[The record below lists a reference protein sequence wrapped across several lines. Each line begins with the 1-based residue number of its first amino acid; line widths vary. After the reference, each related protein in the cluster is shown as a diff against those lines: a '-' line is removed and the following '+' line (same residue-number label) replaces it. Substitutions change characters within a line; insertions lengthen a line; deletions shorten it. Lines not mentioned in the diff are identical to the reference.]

1 MKEWVISVVC
11 SLIIVCVCSIITPK
25 GKTSKIV
32 ESVLSV
38 VFLLTVFSPLISGK
52 VTFSLSL
59 DGDLSDEITVQRE
72 YLDYVAEK
80 TVENKKA
87 NCIKFLE
94 NYGINDASVQ
104 IEYTVSD
111 FETVKIKKVVVT
123 VNKENENK
131 DFSEVIKSLT
141 EITNCDD
148 VTVKLNE

>member
-59 DGDLSDEITVQRE
+59 DGDLSDEIIVQRE

-141 EITNCDD
+141 EIMNCDD

>member
-25 GKTSKIV
+25 GKISKIV

-59 DGDLSDEITVQRE
+59 DGDLSDEIIVQRE

-123 VNKENENK
+123 VNKENESK

>member
-52 VTFSLSL
+52 ATFSLSS
-59 DGDLSDEITVQRE
+59 DGDLSDEIIVQRE
-72 YLDYVAEK
+72 YLDYIAEK

>member
-141 EITNCDD
+141 EIMNCDD

>member
-38 VFLLTVFSPLISGK
+38 VFLLMVFSPLISGK

-59 DGDLSDEITVQRE
+59 DGDLSDEIIVQRE

-131 DFSEVIKSLT
+131 DFSEIIKALT

>member
-59 DGDLSDEITVQRE
+59 DGDLSDEIIVQRE

-104 IEYTVSD
+104 IEYIVSD

-141 EITNCDD
+141 EITNCDY